1 MIHLREDVNRNVRN
15 VTVQAMLKTI
25 RLLCITVSAG
35 RSRSVKNAADTK
47 LFAAPGLAKSKYRR
61 FSRPTS
67 TAMHKRRSKNQ
78 VGLNC
83 NQPGKKSI
91 FFIMK
96 LIQWL
101 LCILITDIAR

>member
-1 MIHLREDVNRNVRN
+1 
-15 VTVQAMLKTI
+15 MLKTI

-47 LFAAPGLAKSKYRR
+47 LPA
-61 FSRPTS
+61 S

-83 NQPGKKSI
+83 NKGFGAQGCLSKAVLLKAVNNVHNDNNVY
-91 FFIMK
+91 K
-96 LIQWL
+96 LIMF
-101 LCILITDIAR
+101 IS

>member
-1 MIHLREDVNRNVRN
+1 M

-47 LFAAPGLAKSKYRR
+47 L
-61 FSRPTS
+61 S

-83 NQPGKKSI
+83 NPACMLLRECGHALLI
-91 FFIMK
+91 FIK
-96 LIQWL
+96 NLI
-101 LCILITDIAR
+101 IITIAA

>member
-1 MIHLREDVNRNVRN
+1 MQI

-61 FSRPTS
+61 FSRPAS

-83 NQPGKKSI
+83 NCKSFAWKI
-91 FFIMK
+91 F
-96 LIQWL
+96 LIFL
-101 LCILITDIAR
+101 FHFRNKVI

>member
-1 MIHLREDVNRNVRN
+1 MLYLVQCTIKV
-15 VTVQAMLKTI
+15 VTVQALLKTI

-47 LFAAPGLAKSKYRR
+47 LPA
-61 FSRPTS
+61 S

-83 NQPGKKSI
+83 Y
-91 FFIMK
+91 
-96 LIQWL
+96 
-101 LCILITDIAR
+101 

>member
-1 MIHLREDVNRNVRN
+1 MLYLVQCTIKV
-15 VTVQAMLKTI
+15 VTVQALLKTI

-47 LFAAPGLAKSKYRR
+47 LVAAPGLAKSKYRR

-78 VGLNC
+78 VGLYC
-83 NQPGKKSI
+83 NSKSAN
-91 FFIMK
+91 K
-96 LIQWL
+96 VLSRK
-101 LCILITDIAR
+101 A